1 MSGSANHLSIYLI
14 VFLNAAC
21 HCMLI
26 WRVKVNRVARL
37 KFCALAFALPAA
49 IMATMRLMVGL
60 GLVHARLAEQA
71 GLERML
77 TALASMLLLL
87 TPFLATG
94 LALWSAKRQRSLV
107 AL

>member
-1 MSGSANHLSIYLI
+1 MSSSANHLSIYLI

-21 HCMLI
+21 HCVLI
-26 WRVKVNRVARL
+26 WRVKVNLVAKL
-37 KFCALAFALPAA
+37 KFCGLAFALPAA

-60 GLVHARLAEQA
+60 GLVHARLAEQTGA
-71 GLERML
+71 ERIL

-94 LALWSAKRQRSLV
+94 RALWSAKRLRTL
-107 AL
+107 AAP